1 VVLFTHKQLGGIG
14 LSAVNISII
23 GAGSAVFSLRLVSDL
38 CKTVGLHGSKITL
51 MDIDEGRLDAVQI
64 LASKFAEEM
73 ETSLQFSRTVEL
85 EEAIEGSDFVIN
97 SALVGGHAFLERV
110 RSIGEKHGYYR
121 GIDTQEF
128 NMVSDYYTLTNW
140 NQLSY
145 FLEIAGMMEKHA
157 PNAWLLQAANPVFE
171 GTTLIRRHS
180 KIKMIG
186 FCHGHYDVLEVA
198 ETLGVHKAE
207 LDWQVAGVNHGIWL
221 NRFRRNGEDL
231 YPLFEEYA
239 SRYESKNFKPSNP
252 FNVQMSPVALDM
264 YSFYGLVPIGDTV
277 RNSGWKYH
285 YDQKTLERWYG
296 SPWGSPD
303 SEPGWKWYREQLGEV
318 TGATLA
324 LAKAIEQFPD
334 ASLEKLITKGSKGLS
349 SDFTREADQLYDKDS
364 VSGEQ
369 HIPFIDAIVNG
380 NSARLVVNTL
390 NEGVIE
396 DIDDDVAVEV
406 PAIVGRDGIRVEKI
420 DPALPERVVQWY
432 LKPRILRM
440 EWALEAFEEKNPDLI
455 VEILLKDPRTKSS
468 EQAREVVQEIFDSE
482 GWSK

>member
-1 VVLFTHKQLGGIG
+1 VVSFTYKQLGGIG

-38 CKTVGLHGSKITL
+38 CKTRGLHGSRVTL
-51 MDIDEGRLDAVQI
+51 MDIDEGRLAAVQI

-73 ETSLQFSRTVEL
+73 ETSLQFSKTVEL

-110 RSIGEKHGYYR
+110 RSIGEKYGYRR

-145 FLEIAGMMEKHA
+145 FLRIAEMMEKHA

-180 KIKMIG
+180 KIKMVG

-198 ETLGVHKAE
+198 ETLGVNKAE

-231 YPLFEEYA
+231 YPLFEDYA
-239 SRYESKNFKPSNP
+239 SSYECNKFKPSNP
-252 FNVQMSPVALDM
+252 FNVQMSPAALDM

-285 YDQKTLERWYG
+285 YDQQSLEKWYG

-334 ASLEKLITKGSKGLS
+334 VSLEKLITQGSKGLS
-349 SDFTREADQLYDKDS
+349 GDFTREANQLYDKDS
-364 VSGEQ
+364 MSGEQ
-369 HIPFIDAIVNG
+369 HIPFIDAIANG

-406 PAIVGRDGIRVEKI
+406 PAIVDKDGIHVEEI
-420 DPALPERVVQWY
+420 DPVLPERVIQWY

-440 EWALEAFEEKNPDLI
+440 EWALEAFMEKNPDLI
-455 VEILLKDPRTKSS
+455 VEILLKDPRTKSF
-468 EQAREVVQEIFDSE
+468 EQARAVVQEIFDSE